1 MASGGRTDWHIDTA
15 RYHDWLAVAEPGWR
29 NEGRA
34 ESRGGPLLS
43 IVLPTYNTPLAFLR
57 EALDSIRGQQYTHWQ
72 LCIADDHSGD
82 EAVREVLRAYQQ
94 SDQRIDVL
102 YRQCN
107 GGIAAASNDALSLA
121 HGEYVVFMDHD
132 DVLPDYALAQVARA
146 VRDNPEAGLFFSDS
160 DLLDAQGERCRPFFK
175 PDWNYE
181 LFLAQNY
188 LNHLSVF
195 RRDLLLQLNGFRSG
209 FEGSQD
215 YDLALRAIERLQP
228 KQIVHLPQVL
238 YHWRELATSVSRSD
252 LKAAVASARRAVS
265 EHLERKNQAATVCA
279 ADQAVIYNRVRW
291 APPKPAP
298 RAGIV
303 LFGEDGNVLQ
313 RAAGEIDRLTD
324 YPDYLIRDLLVS
336 TDRPFDGL
344 NALIESLDADVV
356 VLLRAELIPEHVD
369 WLWELVPIAS
379 RPGVGCVG
387 PKCISREGGLA
398 GGPWL
403 LGVDDPVGGGLV
415 GMACRGATG
424 KDKGYHARLAL
435 DQNVSVVHGAALV
448 LQHEHFTAV
457 GGLDEALS
465 HLALL
470 GADLSLKVQ
479 GAGLS
484 NIWTAHTR
492 LRCIEGAAQALFN
505 SPATEQAL
513 ARFRSQWRPMLPL
526 DPFYNRNLSTDSG
539 NFELAVA
546 PRDR

>member
-1 MASGGRTDWHIDTA
+1 MASGGRTDWHIDTT

-34 ESRGGPLLS
+34 QSQGGPLLS

-57 EALDSIRGQQYTHWQ
+57 EALDSILAQQYTHWQ
-72 LCIADDHSGD
+72 LCIADDHSSDEGVGD
-82 EAVREVLRAYQQ
+82 VVRTYQQ

-121 HGEYVVFMDHD
+121 RGKYVVFMDHD

-146 VRDNPEAGLFFSDS
+146 VRENSEAGLFFSDS
-160 DLLDAQGERCRPFFK
+160 DLLDARGERCRPFFK

-195 RRDLLLQLNGFRSG
+195 RRELLQQVGGFRSG

-215 YDLALRAIERLQP
+215 YDLALRVIERLQP
-228 KQIVHLPQVL
+228 EQIVHLPQVL

-252 LKAAVASARRAVS
+252 LKAAVASARRAVG
-265 EHLERKNQAATVCA
+265 EHLERMNQAASVCA

-298 RAGIV
+298 RVGIV

-313 RAAGEIDRLTD
+313 RAAGEIDRFTD

-336 TDRPFDGL
+336 TGRPFDGL

-369 WLWELVPIAS
+369 WLWELVSIAS

-415 GMACRGATG
+415 GMACQGSDG
-424 KDKGYHARLAL
+424 KG
-435 DQNVSVVHGAALV
+435 
-448 LQHEHFTAV
+448 
-457 GGLDEALS
+457 
-465 HLALL
+465 
-470 GADLSLKVQ
+470 
-479 GAGLS
+479 
-484 NIWTAHTR
+484 
-492 LRCIEGAAQALFN
+492 
-505 SPATEQAL
+505 
-513 ARFRSQWRPMLPL
+513 
-526 DPFYNRNLSTDSG
+526 
-539 NFELAVA
+539 
-546 PRDR
+546 